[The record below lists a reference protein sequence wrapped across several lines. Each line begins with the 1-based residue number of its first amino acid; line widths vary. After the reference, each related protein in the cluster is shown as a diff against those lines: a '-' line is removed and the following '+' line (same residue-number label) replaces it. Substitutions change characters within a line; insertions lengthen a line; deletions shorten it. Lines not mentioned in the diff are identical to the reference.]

1 MLWALRSRRTHA
13 SPLPGAGSRW
23 WAPHRASWWI
33 GVLFAIGS
41 VCFMLGPFPG
51 FINLVGSAADG
62 TVFFVGSLFFT
73 SAALLQ
79 FREAELHTV
88 DWRASLI
95 QLVGTVF
102 FNISTF
108 RGMQDSFDSAGVN
121 RLIWAPDAIGSA
133 CFLISGVLAYMAVR
147 HLRGQDRTEW
157 RLAAINLAGCVLF
170 AVSAIASFV
179 VPETGDA
186 LDLAAANWST
196 SLGALCFL
204 VGALMLMPRRAP
216 E

>member
-1 MLWALRSRRTHA
+1 MAIHWPRGDRARTA
-13 SPLPGAGSRW
+13 N
-23 WAPHRASWWI
+23 WWI
-33 GVLFAIGS
+33 GVLFAVGS
-41 VCFMLGPFPG
+41 LCFLLGPFPG
-51 FINLVGSAADG
+51 FIHLVGSAADG
-62 TVFFVGSLFFT
+62 AVFFIGSIFFT
-73 SAALLQ
+73 TAALLQ
-79 FREAELHTV
+79 FLQSRGRDRIAT
-88 DWRASLI
+88 AI

-147 HLRGQDRTEW
+147 HLRSQDRTEW

-204 VGALMLMPRRAP
+204 VGALMLMPRRKP
-216 E
+216 K